1 MASPSRSRSSEKPQ
15 APSTKRQASSF
26 KPKGSRIWSW
36 FGHICDIKISG
47 AAPRWPPRA
56 APQKGHMKVK
66 ELIKKLNK
74 HNLDKDVVVYSN
86 EKTLKNYE
94 FLGTYENEGQVEIHI
109 DEGINLG

>member
-1 MASPSRSRSSEKPQ
+1 
-15 APSTKRQASSF
+15 
-26 KPKGSRIWSW
+26 
-36 FGHICDIKISG
+36 
-47 AAPRWPPRA
+47 
-56 APQKGHMKVK
+56 MKVK

>member
-1 MASPSRSRSSEKPQ
+1 M
-15 APSTKRQASSF
+15 
-26 KPKGSRIWSW
+26 RI
-36 FGHICDIKISG
+36 
-47 AAPRWPPRA
+47 
-56 APQKGHMKVK
+56 K

-74 HNLDKDVVVYSN
+74 HNLDKDVVIYSN